1 MEGTHI
7 FSLGGIGVT
16 DDPPASLLP
25 PGIRSRWGLFATMLI
40 LVVITYWLR
49 YVLLPFAG
57 AAALA
62 FIATPVINWLT
73 GRFGW
78 RRRAA
83 ALTVFA
89 VICLIGL
96 GLGWWMK
103 SVLVPQGTELAKNL
117 PHLVRDMVNSAI
129 DGRQVH
135 MMGKAYD
142 ADSLTAAIDDAT
154 SRIINSVSLAEVA
167 GFTAAA
173 ATGVFL
179 VFVLLFYFLISGPQ
193 IVTGMVRMLPPRH
206 RPAAWDIVEKIRP
219 MLFHYFVGLVVIVVY
234 TTVVT
239 WLGTAL
245 ILHDPHA
252 AVTALTV
259 GILELLPVV
268 GPVLSG
274 ILLASTAF
282 QRSQHLDLA
291 IGFIVFAILLRLSI
305 DQVVG
310 PLVLG
315 RAVTL
320 HPVVII
326 FAFLAGGVLFGAI
339 GVLLAIPA
347 AATIKILLES
357 AYGDPPRHPK
367 RPPA

>member
-1 MEGTHI
+1 MEGARL
-7 FSLGGIGVT
+7 FPLGGIGVT
-16 DDPPASLLP
+16 DDPPASPPP
-25 PGIRSRWGLFATMLI
+25 PGIRSRWALFATMLV

-62 FIATPVINWLT
+62 FLATPIIDWLT
-73 GRFGW
+73 RRLGW

-89 VICLIGL
+89 VLCLIGV

-103 SVLVPQGTELAKNL
+103 SVLVPQATELAKNL
-117 PHLVRDMVNSAI
+117 PQLVRDMVTSAI

-135 MMGKAYD
+135 VMGKTYD
-142 ADSLTAAIDDAT
+142 TESVTSAIEDAA
-154 SRIINSVSLAEVA
+154 SRIVNSVSLADIVGFVSA
-167 GFTAAA
+167 GAM
-173 ATGVFL
+173 GVFL
-179 VFVLLFYFLISGPQ
+179 VFVLLFYFLVSGPQ
-193 IVTGMVRMLPPRH
+193 IVAGMVRMLPPRH
-206 RPAAWDIVEKIRP
+206 RPAAWTIVEKIRP
-219 MLFHYFVGLVVIVVY
+219 MLFHYFLGLVVIVAY
-234 TTVVT
+234 TTVVA

-252 AVTALTV
+252 AVTAVTV
-259 GILELLPVV
+259 GVLELLPVV

-282 QRSQHLDLA
+282 GRSQHLDLA
-291 IGFIVFAILLRLSI
+291 IGFIAFAMLLRLSI

-320 HPVVII
+320 HPVAII

-357 AYGDPPRHPK
+357 AYGDSPRDPK
-367 RPPA
+367 R